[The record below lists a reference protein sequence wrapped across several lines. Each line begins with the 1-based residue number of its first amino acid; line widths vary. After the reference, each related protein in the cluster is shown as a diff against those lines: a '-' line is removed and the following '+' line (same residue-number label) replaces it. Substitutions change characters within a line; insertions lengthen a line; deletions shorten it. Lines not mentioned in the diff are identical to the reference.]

1 MSGLLALFDDVAAIA
16 KLAATQLDDVAAQ
29 ASKAGTKA
37 AGVVIDDAA
46 VTPKYVTGLPA
57 ARELP
62 IVWKIARASFFNKLV
77 ILLPA
82 ALLLQAFLPWMLTP
96 LLMIGGAYL
105 CFEGAEKVWHLIV
118 PHKDKGPQQAETLD
132 AAHLEEQRVKGAI
145 KTDFILSAEIMTIS
159 LSQIDIDSFWIQ
171 ALALAAVAIGI
182 TALVYGAVALLVKA
196 DDLGIFLTAKGRLAA
211 TRALGRGIVKS
222 MPAVMV
228 VIATI
233 GTVAMLWVGGSI
245 LVHGLHDLG
254 WHLPYEQIK
263 RAAHLVAEAVGSA
276 TGFVTWG
283 VTAGL
288 DGIIGLVAGLVLMPV
303 VTRALVPVSGWLFPE
318 KA

>member
-29 ASKAGTKA
+29 AGKAGTKA

-82 ALLLQAFLPWMLTP
+82 ALLLNAVLPWMLTP
-96 LLMIGGAYL
+96 LLMLGGAYL

-118 PHKDKGPQQAETLD
+118 PHEEHGPQRAKTLD

-159 LSQIDIDSFWIQ
+159 LAQIDIDSFWIE

-196 DDLGIFLTAKGRLAA
+196 DDLG
-211 TRALGRGIVKS
+211 
-222 MPAVMV
+222 
-228 VIATI
+228 
-233 GTVAMLWVGGSI
+233 
-245 LVHGLHDLG
+245 

-263 RAAHLVAEAVGSA
+263 HAAAWAAA
-276 TGFVTWG
+276 TAGTAGGLVTWG

-288 DGIIGLVAGLVLMPV
+288 DGIIGLAAGLALIPV
-303 VTRALVPVSGWLFPE
+303 VSRAIVPVSGWLFPE